1 MEVHR
6 SNKQRPTASSP
17 EEARLPLCYCRRA
30 RFQRTVEMGGYRLG
44 VDIGGTFTDLVML
57 DEATGELR
65 QVKLPSTP
73 RDPSIGFTDVLNRAL
88 KESGSSAR
96 AITCL
101 IHATTVATTC
111 WRLRDRS
118 GRASTTFSA
127 RNRSR

>member
-44 VDIGGTFTDLVML
+44 VDIGGTFTDRVML

-65 QVKLPSTP
+65 QVKPPTTP
-73 RDPSIGFTDVLNRAL
+73 RDPSIGVTDVLNPAI
-88 KESGSSAR
+88 KEAGSSAR
-96 AITCL
+96 GHTCPTRRTTR
-101 IHATTVATTC
+101 ATQPV
-111 WRLRDRS
+111 
-118 GRASTTFSA
+118 
-127 RNRSR
+127 